1 MKSVADTLARITP
14 LGLKVEQNN
23 PQQAFITGPDDVRV
37 ELLQDDALP
46 VPIRMHHVHIWVP
59 APLEAQAWYVK
70 YFGATVGKPR
80 ATSTPPTC
88 PALNCGDRATRP
100 ELVPT
105 EGRSLDHIGFE
116 VRQPGGVPE
125 ALAVARDRPNRRSP
139 PPWRQQ
145 GDEISY
151 IEDTVGHAN
160 RDHRR
165 PRSEALDTRRSTAA
179 ARDAVESVAPVTTS
193 AGSIAARLNR
203 LAPTRAHREATVVAG
218 IGTFFDIFDIFLTGV
233 LSTVLVEEFHL
244 GRSALPPILASSFVG
259 MFVGAWTL
267 GWIADRVGR
276 RTAFFVNLAI
286 YSGFT
291 LAGAFSGSA
300 TMLIFTR
307 FMAGI
312 GIGAELVLV
321 DTYLGE
327 LLPPSHRGRYT
338 AWAYTL
344 GFVGVPAAGFLAR
357 VLVPTAPFGV
367 AGWRWMFVAGS
378 LGAVIVW
385 GLRAR
390 LPRVAAL
397 ACLGWTPR
405 RSRRHRDAVRAGGA
419 LAPTR
424 PASARGTGSLRG
436 GRAAPGPRPRVPG
449 PHGDAVRPADLPG
462 VRLLRVRHAGPD
474 RPRGEGILDRHIVGL
489 YLADLHRLSG
499 RGRPSRCC
507 SSSAWTVAGCWPAPP
522 RS

>member
-1 MKSVADTLARITP
+1 
-14 LGLKVEQNN
+14 
-23 PQQAFITGPDDVRV
+23 
-37 ELLQDDALP
+37 
-46 VPIRMHHVHIWVP
+46 
-59 APLEAQAWYVK
+59 
-70 YFGATVGKPR
+70 
-80 ATSTPPTC
+80 
-88 PALNCGDRATRP
+88 
-100 ELVPT
+100 
-105 EGRSLDHIGFE
+105 
-116 VRQPGGVPE
+116 
-125 ALAVARDRPNRRSP
+125 
-139 PPWRQQ
+139 
-145 GDEISY
+145 
-151 IEDTVGHAN
+151 
-160 RDHRR
+160 
-165 PRSEALDTRRSTAA
+165 
-179 ARDAVESVAPVTTS
+179 VTTS

-244 GRSALPPILASSFVG
+244 GRSVLPPILASSFVG

-276 RTAFFVNLAI
+276 RAAFLVNLAI

-291 LAGAFSGSA
+291 LAGAFSSSA

-344 GFVGVPAAGFLAR
+344 GFLGVPAAGFLAR

-390 LPRVAAL
+390 LPESPRWLASVGRLDEADAIVTRFEREAHSLPPVPAAL
-397 ACLGWTPR
+397 EAPAGLETAGLRLVFGPAYRGRMAMLCVLQIFPT
-405 RSRRHRDAVRAGGA
+405 AVRATASGAAYGMSRLSTAAIPFLLVPVLDRWGAGPMFACIA
-419 LAPTR
+419 LALWIVIANVALFA
-424 PASARGTGSLRG
+424 PATTGRSL
-436 GRAAPGPRPRVPG
+436 
-449 PHGDAVRPADLPG
+449 
-462 VRLLRVRHAGPD
+462 
-474 RPRGEGILDRHIVGL
+474 EGI
-489 YLADLHRLSG
+489 
-499 RGRPSRCC
+499 
-507 SSSAWTVAGCWPAPP
+507 
-522 RS
+522 